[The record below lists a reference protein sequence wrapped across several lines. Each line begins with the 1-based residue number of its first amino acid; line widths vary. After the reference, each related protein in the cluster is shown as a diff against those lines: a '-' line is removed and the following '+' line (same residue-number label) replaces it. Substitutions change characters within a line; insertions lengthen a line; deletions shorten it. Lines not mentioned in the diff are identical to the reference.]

1 MLVEVV
7 QWGERRTLNAVPAV
21 PYGTPVTCVSF
32 STLPLTGAAPSAKV
46 SCELRENREEGLRS
60 CL

>member
-7 QWGERRTLNAVPAV
+7 QRGERQTLNVVPD
-21 PYGTPVTCVSF
+21 GTPVTCVSF